1 MENNVENKSENI
13 SEPNSGYNSENNSE
27 TNFENLNLSEKLIKG
42 VYIYGFKKP
51 SKIQVKGIQA
61 INTGK
66 DCIIQSQSGTGKT
79 ATYLLGILNKIE
91 ENDKCQAIIITPTR
105 ELATQV
111 FKVANEICKFNKIK
125 VEICTGGTSINENR
139 SNLKKT
145 NLVIGTIGRINH
157 MVQENRINIYNVK
170 LLALDEADDILS
182 EGVSKELGIIFNKV
196 PSGTQICLISATL
209 SNNVFE
215 LSNEF
220 MHQPLKIL
228 LKKNEIPVDLIKQ
241 FYIDVEIEDLKLEV
255 LLDLYNLISTSQAI
269 IFCNTIR
276 KVEWLTTSLEENNFS
291 ITSIHG
297 KMTSVE
303 RTEVVKDFR
312 NGKTRILITTDLLS
326 RGIDIPHVNLV
337 INYDLPPNKET
348 YIHRIGRCG
357 RFGKKGVAIALVKMK
372 DQYDIKCINRMKTFY
387 NMNIDELPEDIET
400 YL

>member
-1 MENNVENKSENI
+1 METKSEN
-13 SEPNSGYNSENNSE
+13 
-27 TNFENLNLSEKLIKG
+27 NFENLELSENLIKG

-79 ATYLLGILNKIE
+79 ATYLLGILNRIE

-111 FKVANEICKFNKIK
+111 FKVATEICKFNEIKI
-125 VEICTGGTSINENR
+125 ELCTGGTSINKNR
-139 SNLKKT
+139 SNLKKA
-145 NLVIGTIGRINH
+145 NLVIGTIGRIYH
-157 MVQENRINIYNVK
+157 MIQENRINLYNIK
-170 LLALDEADDILS
+170 LVTLDEADDLLS
-182 EGVSKELGIIFNKV
+182 EGVSKEMNHIFNKV

-209 SNNVFE
+209 STNVFE
-215 LSNEF
+215 VSKDF

-228 LKKNEIPVDLIKQ
+228 IKKNEIPVDLIKQ
-241 FYIDVEIEDLKLEV
+241 FYIDVEIEELKFDV

-276 KVEWLTTSLEENNFS
+276 KVEWLSNNLHEKNFS

-297 KMTSVE
+297 KMTPLE

-312 NGKTRILITTDLLS
+312 NGKTRILITTDLLA
-326 RGIDIPHVNLV
+326 RGIDIPQVNLV

-372 DQYDIKCINRMKTFY
+372 DQYDVKCLNRMKNFY
-387 NMNIDELPEDIET
+387 NMDIEELPEDIET

>member
-1 MENNVENKSENI
+1 MEINSESNQ
-13 SEPNSGYNSENNSE
+13 NSENNHE
-27 TNFENLNLSEKLIKG
+27 KNFENLNLSENLIKG

-51 SKIQVKGIQA
+51 SKIQVKGIEA
-61 INTGK
+61 INTAK

-79 ATYLLGILNKIE
+79 ATYLLGILNRLDEKE
-91 ENDKCQAIIITPTR
+91 KCQAIIITPTR

-111 FKVANEICKFNKIK
+111 YKVSCEICKFTDFKI
-125 VEICTGGTSINENR
+125 ELCTGGTSINKNR
-139 SNLKKT
+139 NNLKKT

-157 MVQENRINIYNVK
+157 MIQENRINLYNIK
-170 LLALDEADDILS
+170 LVALDEADDLLNDGI
-182 EGVSKELGIIFNKV
+182 SKELNNVFNKV

-209 SNNVFE
+209 SNNVFD
-215 LSNEF
+215 LSKKI

-241 FYIDVEIEDLKLEV
+241 FYIDVEIEDLKFEV

-276 KVEWLTTSLEENNFS
+276 KVEWLSNSLEEKNFS

-297 KMTSVE
+297 KMTPIE
-303 RTEVVKDFR
+303 RTETVKDFR
-312 NGKTRILITTDLLS
+312 SGKTRILITTDLLA
-326 RGIDIPHVNLV
+326 RGIDIPQVNLV

-357 RFGKKGVAIALVKMK
+357 RFGKKGVAIALVKMQ
-372 DQYDIKCINRMKTFY
+372 DQADIKSLNRMKNFY
-387 NMNIDELPEDIET
+387 NMNIDELPEDIAE